1 MDQPPV
7 AQRMPVAQQAVNY
20 RSADST
26 VAPAQRSSVLDA
38 GRPNAPDLLYT
49 HVENMLTK
57 TLEQIHMAMNYS
69 EISKLNTYVDN
80 IQDQEKHRI
89 QETHESMAN
98 NLMLTQQMY
107 LMQTRETDRL
117 SSRIRALLLS
127 MLAVCLVFALLPYS
141 GRALGVA
148 AIVVIVIVYCV
159 SLLLYFRS
167 VKLRRYDDWSK
178 RYWRNDI
185 NPADSVTLAVDVDGD
200 QGACPAGSELGPVVG

>member
-1 MDQPPV
+1 M
-7 AQRMPVAQQAVNY
+7 
-20 RSADST
+20 
-26 VAPAQRSSVLDA
+26 APALQLSGGTGDEMYKSLKSF
-38 GRPNAPDLLYT
+38 L
-49 HVENMLTK
+49 EK

-69 EISKLNTYVDN
+69 EISKLNSYVDN
-80 IQDQEKHRI
+80 IQHQEKQRI

-117 SSRIRALLLS
+117 SSRVRVLLLS
-127 MLAVCLVFALLPYS
+127 MLAVSLVFALFPYS
-141 GRALGVA
+141 GTGLGVA
-148 AIVVIVIVYCV
+148 GIVLIVVVYCV

-185 NPADSVTLAVDVDGD
+185 NPADSVTTDVDVDGEKGD
-200 QGACPAGSELGPVVG
+200 CVDANPLDLLVA